1 MPSDALIAIG
11 SNIDPAV
18 NIPKALDLLNERCP
32 ITAVSTFYRTRPIA
46 RENQPDFIN
55 GACRCTVSMRPRD
68 LKFSVLRA
76 IEAEIGRERTQDSHA
91 PREIDLDIGLIGD
104 LVLKE
109 SDLTIPDPDLETR
122 AFLAIPFAELAPDTI
137 VPTSGRKLSE
147 LASSF
152 GEAEL
157 HPATDIN
164 AILHSRFSK

>member
-1 MPSDALIAIG
+1 MPSDVLIAIG
-11 SNIDPAV
+11 SNINPALH
-18 NIPKALDLLNERCP
+18 IPNALDMLNARCP
-32 ITAVSTFYRTRPIA
+32 ISAVSTFYRTRPIA
-46 RENQPDFIN
+46 REDQPDFVN
-55 GACRCTVSMRPRD
+55 GACLCTVSMRPRD
-68 LKFSVLRA
+68 LKFGVLRS

-104 LVLKE
+104 LVLEE

-122 AFLAIPFAELAPDTI
+122 AFLAIPFAEIAPDTI

-152 GEAEL
+152 DGTEL
-157 HPATDIN
+157 RPATDIN